1 MPSEPLVERAG
12 GQRPWECGR
21 RAARTVGGTR
31 PVGLTKVGE
40 QFVGESQQ
48 DGQRG
53 WRDDAPNG
61 TEQGER
67 KMATVSRTNNTLL
80 AEIGQRLDGLSV
92 GPMHRKVVIAIGLG
106 LFFEMYEIFLS
117 STISATLK
125 TQYDLSGTTLKL
137 LLASSFVGM
146 FIGAATL
153 GRLADKIGR
162 RRAFLF
168 NLIWFSLWTLI
179 GAFSPTPW
187 FLVVTRFLA
196 GVGVGA
202 EYPVADAY
210 LSDVLPKSHRGRL
223 AAWAYTCSFIAVPV
237 LGFLSL
243 GLTEHN
249 LFGIPGWRLL
259 LVVGS
264 VGAVIVMLMRRGL
277 PESPRWLAGV
287 GRPDEAREALRAFEN
302 GAEATSPSSEP
313 EPAPAALPET
323 TTVTNPLQRL
333 SVSPYRERLGM
344 LAVFHVF
351 QAFGYYGFGTLA
363 ALVLVS
369 RGYDV
374 TSSLLFTALS
384 YIGYPVGSALSIP
397 LLKWFERKY
406 LVMATIAAMAAFGLL
421 FATVGNTA
429 LIVVFG
435 FLTTATSNVFSNVY
449 HVYQAE
455 IFPTDVRATAVGW
468 TYSLS
473 RLSSGALPFIL
484 IPVLDEYG
492 AAAMFT
498 VVLVALAIAAGVV
511 AWIGPRTT
519 RRNLE
524 EINPV

>member
-1 MPSEPLVERAG
+1 M
-12 GQRPWECGR
+12 
-21 RAARTVGGTR
+21 T
-31 PVGLTKVGE
+31 
-40 QFVGESQQ
+40 
-48 DGQRG
+48 
-53 WRDDAPNG
+53 
-61 TEQGER
+61 
-67 KMATVSRTNNTLL
+67 TVSPNNKTLL
-80 AEIGQRLDGLSV
+80 ADIGQQLDRLPIGT
-92 GPMHRKVVIAIGLG
+92 MHRKVVVAIGLG

-117 STISATLK
+117 STISTTLK
-125 TQYDLSGTTLKL
+125 TQYDLNGTTLKL
-137 LLASSFVGM
+137 LLASSFLGM
-146 FIGAATL
+146 FIGAAAL
-153 GRLADKIGR
+153 GRLADRIGR

-168 NLIWFSLWTLI
+168 NLVWFSLWTLI

-210 LSDVLPKSHRGRL
+210 LSDVLPKAHRGRL
-223 AAWAYTCSFIAVPV
+223 AAWAYTCSFVAVPV
-237 LGFLSL
+237 LGFLSV
-243 GLTEHN
+243 GLTEHS
-249 LFGIPGWRLL
+249 LFGIPGWRVL
-259 LVVGS
+259 LVIGS
-264 VGAVIVMLMRRGL
+264 VGAAVVMLMRRGL

-287 GRPDEAREALRAFEN
+287 GRADEARAALREFQTGTDSVAAAAKPESDSVGPVA
-302 GAEATSPSSEP
+302 GA
-313 EPAPAALPET
+313 
-323 TTVTNPLQRL
+323 VTKPLQRL
-333 SVSPYRERLGM
+333 SVSPYRQRLGM
-344 LAVFHVF
+344 LAVFHLF
-351 QAFGYYGFGTLA
+351 QSFGYYGFGTLA

-384 YIGYPVGSALSIP
+384 YIGYPVGSALSVP
-397 LLKWFERKY
+397 LLKFFERKY
-406 LVMATIAAMAAFGLL
+406 LVIATIAAMAGFGLL
-421 FATVGNTA
+421 FATVDNTA

-435 FLTTATSNVFSNVY
+435 FLTTATSNMFSNVY

-484 IPVLDEYG
+484 IPVLDDYG

-498 VVLVALAIAAGVV
+498 VVLIALAIVIAVV

-524 EINPV
+524 DINPV

>member
-1 MPSEPLVERAG
+1 
-12 GQRPWECGR
+12 
-21 RAARTVGGTR
+21 
-31 PVGLTKVGE
+31 
-40 QFVGESQQ
+40 
-48 DGQRG
+48 
-53 WRDDAPNG
+53 
-61 TEQGER
+61 
-67 KMATVSRTNNTLL
+67 MATVSQTNKALL
-80 AEIGQRLDGLSV
+80 TDIGQRLDHLAV
-92 GPMHRKVVIAIGLG
+92 GPMHRKVVVAIGLG

-117 STISATLK
+117 STISTTLK
-125 TQYDLSGTTLKL
+125 TQYDLGGTTLKL
-137 LLASSFVGM
+137 LLASSFLGM

-153 GRLADKIGR
+153 GRLADRIGR

-168 NLIWFSLWTLI
+168 NLIWFSLWSLI

-187 FLVVTRFLA
+187 FLVITRFLA

-210 LSDVLPKSHRGRL
+210 LSDVLPKAHRGRL
-223 AAWAYTCSFIAVPV
+223 AAWAYTCSFVAVPV
-237 LGFLSL
+237 LGFMSL
-243 GLTEHN
+243 GLAEHSV
-249 LFGIPGWRLL
+249 FGIPGWRVL
-259 LVVGS
+259 LVIGS

-287 GRPDEAREALRAFEN
+287 GRADEARAALREFER
-302 GAEATSPSSEP
+302 GA
-313 EPAPAALPET
+313 EPAPAAVEPEPAAVEPPST
-323 TTVTNPLQRL
+323 EVTNPLRRL
-333 SVSPYRERLGM
+333 SISPYRERLGM

-351 QAFGYYGFGTLA
+351 QSFGYYGFGTLA

-374 TSSLLFTALS
+374 TTSLLFTALS
-384 YIGYPVGSALSIP
+384 YIGYPVGSALSVP

-406 LVMATIAAMAAFGLL
+406 LVMTTIAAMAAFGLL
-421 FATVGNTA
+421 FATAGNSV
-429 LIVVFG
+429 LIVAFG

-455 IFPTDVRATAVGW
+455 IFPTDVRATAIGW

-484 IPVLDEYG
+484 IPVLDHYG
-492 AAAMFT
+492 ATAMFI

-519 RRNLE
+519 SRNLE

>member
-1 MPSEPLVERAG
+1 
-12 GQRPWECGR
+12 
-21 RAARTVGGTR
+21 
-31 PVGLTKVGE
+31 
-40 QFVGESQQ
+40 
-48 DGQRG
+48 
-53 WRDDAPNG
+53 
-61 TEQGER
+61 
-67 KMATVSRTNNTLL
+67 MATASQTNQRLIT
-80 AEIGQRLDGLSV
+80 EIGQRLDGLSV
-92 GPMHRKVVIAIGLG
+92 GPLHRKVVVAIGLG

-117 STISATLK
+117 STISTTLK
-125 TQYDLSGTTLKL
+125 TQYDLDGTTLKL

-146 FIGAATL
+146 FIGSAAL
-153 GRLADKIGR
+153 GGLADRIGR

-187 FLVVTRFLA
+187 FLVITRFLA

-223 AAWAYTCSFIAVPV
+223 AAWAYTCSFVAVPV

-243 GLTEHN
+243 WLTKHGV
-249 LFGIPGWRLL
+249 LGVPGWRVLL
-259 LVVGS
+259 LLGS
-264 VGAVIVMLMRRGL
+264 IGALAVMFMRRGL
-277 PESPRWLAGV
+277 PESPRWLAGM
-287 GRPDEAREALRAFEN
+287 GRADEARAAVHLFEAGVSTTPQAVQ
-302 GAEATSPSSEP
+302 AEPLAPPE
-313 EPAPAALPET
+313 EPASH
-323 TTVTNPLQRL
+323 VTNPIRRL

-344 LAVFHVF
+344 LAVFHLF
-351 QAFGYYGFGTLA
+351 QSFGYYGFGTLA

-374 TSSLLFTALS
+374 TSSLMFTALS
-384 YIGYPVGSALSIP
+384 YIGYPIGSALAIP

-406 LVMATIAAMAAFGLL
+406 LMMATIAAMAAFGLL
-421 FATVGNTA
+421 FATVDNTA

-484 IPVLDEYG
+484 IPVLDAYG
-492 AAAMFT
+492 ATAMFT
-498 VVLVALAIAAGVV
+498 VVLGALAIVIAVV

>member
-1 MPSEPLVERAG
+1 M
-12 GQRPWECGR
+12 
-21 RAARTVGGTR
+21 T
-31 PVGLTKVGE
+31 
-40 QFVGESQQ
+40 
-48 DGQRG
+48 
-53 WRDDAPNG
+53 
-61 TEQGER
+61 
-67 KMATVSRTNNTLL
+67 TVSPNNQTLL
-80 AEIGQRLDGLSV
+80 ADIGQQLDRLPIGA
-92 GPMHRKVVIAIGLG
+92 MHRKVVVAIGFG
-106 LFFEMYEIFLS
+106 LFFEMYEVFLS
-117 STISATLK
+117 STISTTLK
-125 TQYDLSGTTLKL
+125 AQYDLNGLALKL
-137 LLASSFVGM
+137 LLASSFLGM
-146 FIGAATL
+146 FIGAAAL
-153 GRLADKIGR
+153 GGLADRIGR

-168 NLIWFSLWTLI
+168 NLIWFSLWTLV
-179 GAFSPTPW
+179 GAFSPSPL

-223 AAWAYTCSFIAVPV
+223 AAWAYTCSFVAVPV

-243 GLTEHN
+243 GLTQHSV
-249 LFGIPGWRLL
+249 FGIAGWRLL
-259 LVVGS
+259 LVIGS
-264 VGAVIVMLMRRGL
+264 VGAAVVMLMRRGL

-287 GRPDEAREALRAFEN
+287 GRADEARAALREFQTNPESVPA
-302 GAEATSPSSEP
+302 AAKP
-313 EPAPAALPET
+313 EPDSVRPAAG
-323 TTVTNPLQRL
+323 TVTNPLQRL
-333 SVSPYRERLGM
+333 SVSPYRQRLGM
-344 LAVFHVF
+344 LAVFHAF
-351 QAFGYYGFGTLA
+351 QSFGYYGFGTLA

-374 TSSLLFTALS
+374 ASSLLFTSLS

-397 LLKWFERKY
+397 LLKRFERKY
-406 LVMATIAAMAAFGLL
+406 LVITTIAAMAAFGLL
-421 FATVGNTA
+421 FATVHSTV
-429 LIVVFG
+429 LIVAFG

-484 IPVLDEYG
+484 IPVLDNYG
-492 AAAMFT
+492 APAMFT
-498 VVLVALAIAAGVV
+498 VVLVALAIVIAVV